1 MREKVMAIDKDP
13 SIFTDRSTIGSSDEL
28 DEYGVWVKSEPK
40 DVSDTMNSN
49 ETAGMDSL
57 LEDSFEPSL
66 PDIEDLPDL
75 EMDTLSELEPN
86 KEAEPE
92 SLPEMGNLPEP
103 EDFSVEELPQ
113 ASDTNA
119 SFEEV
124 SSFDDIDFASFEE
137 SAVTTEKVE
146 ETKQVDEKKSTGSS
160 DFTELSMDDFLDTES
175 SASETGPEQEQT
187 EEEPFDI
194 DLEFNESVDLNMM
207 SAESAMDIGTVSEA
221 KDADLNIE
229 TVSDFDDFLSDLGEE
244 AETDSEIKEASST
257 ETASETREKPADFND
272 IEAVHK
278 ELEEA
283 AVSAESIHDTPPV
296 QEAKGGTSVDL
307 STQLLMKIADELSSI
322 KKELSTLKEE
332 LAVYKGSVPT
342 ISQEEAEPK
351 EKVKGFFDDEEDEKI
366 ALTGDEL
373 DNILNTAEF
382 TEESGSVIT
391 DVEETSLL
399 ENPLET
405 SEIETETPVDET
417 TSDLLD
423 SSIQSEGS
431 IELDK
436 SFQLDENEFLSDK
449 ENIIS
454 DEIIE
459 ETPQETLKKAEFEEE
474 AIAEIQL
481 EEPPTEEESEEGA
494 SEEPEIELSDITS
507 DTAFDTSSDSETAAF
522 EEIVELPVDENIAA
536 LQEEGVTPITEA
548 PEDVSYLEEE
558 LNTENADISHL
569 DLSEAV
575 IEEPDLSG
583 IVLEEHPLEEPAIED
598 IHIDL
603 ETEEVLHIEDQE
615 APGSTV
621 DEIEED
627 NLEVLD
633 LDLGIEASTEDQGT
647 GVELAPELPETLPS
661 FEELEE
667 MPPIQEE
674 SFEEVLPEGFVVE
687 AEEAEPFSPSS
698 TPVEEEVLETIPE
711 VEETPLEPSEPSQP
725 SDEKEKVVG
734 TSDLTQEIKAVLSYM
749 DQLLESLPEEKIEE
763 FAKSEYFETYKKLFE
778 ELGLA

>member
-1 MREKVMAIDKDP
+1 MAIDKDP

-283 AVSAESIHDTPPV
+283 AVSAKNIHDAHPA
-296 QEAKGGTSVDL
+296 QESKGGTTVDL

-322 KKELSTLKEE
+322 KKELSNLKEE
-332 LAVYKGSVPT
+332 LAVYKGSVPSV
-342 ISQEEAEPK
+342 SQEEAAPK
-351 EKVKGFFDDEEDEKI
+351 EKAKGFFDDEEDEKI

-391 DVEETSLL
+391 DVEDTSLL
-399 ENPLET
+399 ETPLAT

-436 SFQLDENEFLSDK
+436 SFQLDETEFLSDK
-449 ENIIS
+449 EDIIS
-454 DEIIE
+454 DEMIE
-459 ETPQETLKKAEFEEE
+459 ETPQETLNRAEFEEE
-474 AIAEIQL
+474 AIAEIQI
-481 EEPPTEEESEEGA
+481 EESPTEEESEEGA

>member
-1 MREKVMAIDKDP
+1 MAIDKDP

-86 KEAEPE
+86 REAEPE

>member
-1 MREKVMAIDKDP
+1 MAIDKDP

-40 DVSDTMNSN
+40 DVSDTMKSE

>member
-1 MREKVMAIDKDP
+1 MAIDKDP

>member
-1 MREKVMAIDKDP
+1 MAIDKDP

-86 KEAEPE
+86 REAEPE
-92 SLPEMGNLPEP
+92 SLPELGNLPEP